1 MYRQVLRKIN
11 FPIYFVIVITVIQLI
26 QSIFR
31 LDFGQL
37 GVFPRHLEGLPAIL
51 TAPLIHGSWEHW
63 FYNSVSLLLL
73 GAVLFGFYP
82 RIALRS
88 FIWIYLLSGIGV
100 WIFAQP
106 FTYHIGA
113 SGIVY
118 GMVSLVFWNGIFRRN
133 VKSIVLALIVLV
145 MYGGFFPGIVPGKPG
160 ISWESHLLGAFA
172 GIFLAWWYRNEI
184 EEDEVPPPPV
194 DEEEEVKEYYL
205 PRDTFEMTMEERR
218 NRFAPKSPEGDF
230 N

>member
-1 MYRQVLRKIN
+1 MYRQVIRKIN

-31 LDFGQL
+31 LDFGRL
-37 GVFPRHLEGLPAIL
+37 GVFPQHLEGLPAIL

-88 FIWIYLLSGIGV
+88 FIWIYLLSGLGV

-133 VKSIVLALIVLV
+133 VKSIVLGLIVLV

-184 EEDEVPPPPV
+184 EEDEVPPPPM

-205 PRDTFEMTMEERR
+205 PRDTFDMTMEERR
-218 NRFAPKSPEGDF
+218 NILPPAPQRGEM
-230 N
+230 

>member
-1 MYRQVLRKIN
+1 MYRQVFRRIN
-11 FPIYFVIVITVIQLI
+11 FPIYFVMVITVIQLI

-31 LDFGQL
+31 LDFGRL
-37 GVFPRHLEGLPAIL
+37 GVFPQHLEGLPAIL

-88 FIWIYLLSGIGV
+88 FIWIYLLSGLGV

-133 VKSIVLALIVLV
+133 VKSIVLGLIVLV

-184 EEDEVPPPPV
+184 EEDEVPPPPM

-205 PRDTFEMTMEERR
+205 PRDTFDMTMEERR
-218 NRFAPKSPEGDF
+218 NILPPAPQRGEM
-230 N
+230 

>member
-1 MYRQVLRKIN
+1 MYRQLLRKIN

-26 QSIFR
+26 QTIFH
-31 LDFGQL
+31 LDFGRM
-37 GVFPRHLEGLPAIL
+37 GVYPQHAEGLPAIL

-63 FYNSVSLLLL
+63 FANAVSLLLL
-73 GAVLFGFYP
+73 GGVLFGFYP

-88 FIWIYLLSGIGV
+88 FIWIYLLSGLGV

-145 MYGGFFPGIVPGKPG
+145 PVSYT
-160 ISWESHLLGAFA
+160 HLRA
-172 GIFLAWWYRNEI
+172 
-184 EEDEVPPPPV
+184 
-194 DEEEEVKEYYL
+194 
-205 PRDTFEMTMEERR
+205 
-218 NRFAPKSPEGDF
+218 
-230 N
+230 

>member
-1 MYRQVLRKIN
+1 MYRQLLRKLN
-11 FPIYFVIVITVIQLI
+11 FPIGFVIVITLIQLV
-26 QSIFR
+26 QSLFG
-31 LDFGQL
+31 LDFGRM
-37 GVFPRHLEGLPAIL
+37 GVYPGHIEGLPGIL

-63 FYNSVSLLLL
+63 FYNAVSLLLL
-73 GAVLFGFYP
+73 GGVLFGFYP

-88 FIWIYLLSGIGV
+88 FIWIYLLSGLGV

-145 MYGGFFPGIVPGKPG
+145 VYAGFFPGIVPGKPG

-172 GIFLAWWYRNEI
+172 GIFLAWWYRHDI
-184 EEDEVPPPPV
+184 EEDELPPPP
-194 DEEEEVKEYYL
+194 DEEEEEEKQYYL
-205 PRDTFEMTMEERR
+205 PRDTFDLTLEERR
-218 NRFAPKSPEGDF
+218 HLHP
-230 N
+230 